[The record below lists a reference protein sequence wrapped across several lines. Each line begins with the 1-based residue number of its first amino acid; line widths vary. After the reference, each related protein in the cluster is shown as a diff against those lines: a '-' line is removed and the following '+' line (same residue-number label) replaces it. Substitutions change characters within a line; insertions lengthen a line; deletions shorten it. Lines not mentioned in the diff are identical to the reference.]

1 MRDMI
6 KLFVAVTIFST
17 VAGGLLATVRE
28 ITKEK
33 IEVQQL
39 TFVKGPALD
48 QILAGCTNKPLDDRF
63 KLKDGDK
70 EIDFFV
76 AEFDG
81 KRNTVA
87 FETFGKGFGGDIGV
101 MVAVN
106 VENDEIV
113 GISVTTHSETPGVG
127 SRAQSDPSFA
137 AQFKGMSIDEP
148 FKVKSDGGE
157 IDALSGATV
166 TSRGV
171 CAAVT
176 ASSELYKRLKD
187 EIIKKVKA

>member
-28 ITKEK
+28 MTKEK

-70 EIDFFV
+70 EVDFFV

-187 EIIKKVKA
+187 EIVKKVKA